1 MGDQEAGE
9 PFLGIVAD
17 GGRDYEGALPSDTVS
32 LSDSDSDDLGLP
44 GEAEVDTISPEE
56 PSVDEGDFRSGETPD
71 SSNSSRRSPVQP
83 FHLKGMSSTF
93 SLRSQSIFDCL
104 EEAAKLS
111 VPSMP
116 EDNVVDGRFKR
127 PLPPSTVSG
136 NVVPENMG
144 RQGRAVQAPRS
155 SPAVQAPR
163 SSPAVQAPRSS
174 PAVQAPRSSPAVP
187 DYVAHPERWTKY
199 SLEGVSE
206 SSDSTNRAV
215 AMEFLGGLKKRGEQ
229 QSSATQ
235 DSYTPSFNQDPS
247 SCGAGRIV
255 FTKPTKRSVDGL
267 EKKTPA
273 GEDDK
278 KQMKTDLKGKSLK
291 KSDDLREEDKVELG
305 HLDSDSGKAAE
316 EEEEGMME
324 GDQNTEYKPG
334 ARLSGAGEEPLLG
347 TVGFHCSKKKSRK
360 NFRPKVDDEGEEE
373 ES

>member
-17 GGRDYEGALPSDTVS
+17 GGRDFEGALPSDTVS
-32 LSDSDSDDLGLP
+32 LSDSDSDDLGLAD
-44 GEAEVDTISPEE
+44 EAEVDTISPEE
-56 PSVDEGDFRSGETPD
+56 PSVDEGDSRSGETPD
-71 SSNSSRRSPVQP
+71 SSNSRSPVQP

-127 PLPPSTVSG
+127 PLPPTTVSG

-144 RQGRAVQAPRS
+144 RQARAVQAPRT
-155 SPAVQAPR
+155 
-163 SSPAVQAPRSS
+163 
-174 PAVQAPRSSPAVP
+174 SPAVP

-206 SSDSTNRAV
+206 CSDKTNRAV

-229 QSSATQ
+229 QGSATQ
-235 DSYTPSFNQDPS
+235 DSYTQSFNQDPS

-255 FTKPTKRSVDGL
+255 FTKPTKRGVDGL
-267 EKKTPA
+267 EKKTST

-278 KQMKTDLKGKSLK
+278 KQVKTDLKGKSLK
-291 KSDDLREEDKVELG
+291 KADDLREEDKVELG

-316 EEEEGMME
+316 EEECMME
-324 GDQNTEYKPG
+324 GDQKTEHKPD
-334 ARLSGAGEEPLLG
+334 ARLSGAGEEPSLG

-360 NFRPKVDDEGEEE
+360 NFRPKADDEGEEE